1 MHLTTAIS
9 YAGRLRH
16 RSSVNTAVSRVGSR
30 LIISGRV
37 WEQCGLVRSSKKQAI
52 AKIKSK

>member
-1 MHLTTAIS
+1 MRLTTAIS

-16 RSSVNTAVSRVGSR
+16 RSLVNTAVSRVGSR

-37 WEQCGLVRSSKKQAI
+37 FGGIAI
-52 AKIKSK
+52 K

>member
-30 LIISGRV
+30 VIISGRV
-37 WEQCGLVRSSKKQAI
+37 FRSN
-52 AKIKSK
+52 KIIIFAW